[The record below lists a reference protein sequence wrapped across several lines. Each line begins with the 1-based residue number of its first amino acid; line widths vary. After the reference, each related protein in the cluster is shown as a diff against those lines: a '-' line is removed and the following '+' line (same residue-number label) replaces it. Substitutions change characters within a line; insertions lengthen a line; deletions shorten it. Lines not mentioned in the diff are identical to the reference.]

1 MSLNTNTCDVYTEIF
16 RTVGQETY
24 KCGRGLSILPISKVD
39 RAGDLVKIVPV
50 QFIKNSSYA

>member
-1 MSLNTNTCDVYTEIF
+1 MSFNTNTCDVYTEIF
-16 RTVGQETY
+16 RTVGQET

>member
-1 MSLNTNTCDVYTEIF
+1 MSFNTNTCDVYTEVF
-16 RTVGQETY
+16 RTVGQET
-24 KCGRGLSILPISKVD
+24 KCARGLSILPISKVD